1 MNLPSNEAYRGKMT
15 NVDLVGS
22 VRYIVKQYTYPG
34 GRQLLAQVSGVA
46 AIAAMTLVA
55 AGIVAVGIQT
65 NSPVWSIACLAI
77 WFLLIGWTV
86 GLTMINV
93 YPTVWV
99 SDEHLTISAFL
110 FVRVNVPW
118 TGIIDVGAGHVPFG
132 HILVRARHITP
143 FHRVYGWM
151 CSRTLYPSFVV
162 GRGIQEREE
171 LLGQIKERARD
182 A

>member
-1 MNLPSNEAYRGKMT
+1 M
-15 NVDLVGS
+15 
-22 VRYIVKQYTYPG
+22 
-34 GRQLLAQVSGVA
+34 A
-46 AIAAMTLVA
+46 AIVVMTLVA
-55 AGIVAVGIQT
+55 AGIAAVGIQT
-65 NSPVWSIACLAI
+65 NSPISSIACFAI

-110 FVRVNVPW
+110 FARVTVPW
-118 TGIIDVGAGHVPFG
+118 TEIIDVGAGHGPFG

-151 CSRTLYPSFVV
+151 YSRTLYPSFVV

-171 LLGQIKERARD
+171 LLGQIKERVREAQVARPPGH
-182 A
+182 AG